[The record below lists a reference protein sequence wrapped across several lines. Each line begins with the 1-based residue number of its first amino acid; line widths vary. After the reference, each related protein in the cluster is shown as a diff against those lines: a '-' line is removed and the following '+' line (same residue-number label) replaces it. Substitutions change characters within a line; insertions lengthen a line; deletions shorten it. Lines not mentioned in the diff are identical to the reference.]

1 MNNMHHKKKLIETFV
16 YWVLNENEEIDTIDA
31 IVEVLNSLYFDTF
44 CLWIMN
50 P

>member
-1 MNNMHHKKKLIETFV
+1 MNNLHNKRKLVECLI

-31 IVEVLNSLYFDTF
+31 IAEIFNGLYQDYF
-44 CLWIMN
+44 CLRIIN